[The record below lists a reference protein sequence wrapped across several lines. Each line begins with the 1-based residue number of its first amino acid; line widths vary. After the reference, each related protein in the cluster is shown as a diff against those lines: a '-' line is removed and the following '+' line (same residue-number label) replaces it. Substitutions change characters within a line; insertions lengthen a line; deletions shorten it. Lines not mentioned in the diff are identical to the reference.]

1 MLFGH
6 GGGGSEG
13 GDEGGGAVP
22 RLLRVSP
29 LRHSMR
35 SPPTCPPI
43 HHLAHDDPAYN
54 SDADSTLS
62 MPEDL
67 ATPDKKD
74 FAVWNKSISQ
84 RWRRL
89 RRRCSSFTNGSS
101 SSSGAGR
108 SGSGAN
114 TAGGQKENLLPASPA
129 SPASV
134 VAACERRRGGGTAQ
148 VSPDAQRRLLPD
160 FNCILRAKLG
170 RVQRKTVHEPV
181 FYVPSPLNDSP
192 ASLPSFTSRDRESP
206 CSSGRGS
213 ETPSEEC
220 SSSSGSGVQAEEWDQ
235 GYQSIDSSTATAK
248 TRMHHLSRDNLNCSY
263 DYTQH
268 HHHSEHTNRPKMR
281 SCRRWSQAD
290 SLAIEAATLAVV
302 DPPTTR
308 PAVSRG
314 GFVVGAPVSATP
326 PVARLLPPAGRDSGP
341 RSIAPQLP
349 RHRSVSPDKRRLGR
363 SNGDII
369 GAHMPNYN
377 IKEEDEEEEES
388 KFCTLPRGGGKNATF
403 TIMTVSFSKGPGQ
416 KGLGFS
422 IVGGRD
428 SPKGSMGIYVKTVF
442 PNGQAADNKTL
453 KEGDEILAINN
464 RALHGMSHQEAINM
478 FKNIKT
484 GDVVLHVGRR
494 IPKRVRDSC
503 IRPVL

>member
-1 MLFGH
+1 Y
-6 GGGGSEG
+6 
-13 GDEGGGAVP
+13 
-22 RLLRVSP
+22 VSIYIIRY
-29 LRHSMR
+29 LI
-35 SPPTCPPI
+35 CVNLYVI
-43 HHLAHDDPAYN
+43 
-54 SDADSTLS
+54 
-62 MPEDL
+62 
-67 ATPDKKD
+67 PDVFPD

-89 RRRCSSFTNGSS
+89 RRRCSSFTSS
-101 SSSGAGR
+101 SSAASRA
-108 SGSGAN
+108 GSGAA
-114 TAGGQKENLLPASPA
+114 TSDHKENLLPTSPA
-129 SPASV
+129 SPSV
-134 VAACERRRGGGTAQ
+134 VVACDRRREA
-148 VSPDAQRRLLPD
+148 SPDAVQRRLLPD

-220 SSSSGSGVQAEEWDQ
+220 SSSSGSGVQAEGEEWDQ
-235 GYQSIDSSTATAK
+235 GYQSIDSKS
-248 TRMHHLSRDNLNCSY
+248 RMHLSRESLAARADHCSAY
-263 DYTQH
+263 EYTH
-268 HHHSEHTNRPKMR
+268 HTNRPKMR

-302 DPPTTR
+302 DSPAPAA
-308 PAVSRG
+308 AVSR
-314 GFVVGAPVSATP
+314 GFVVGAAVTSHHHQQQRP
-326 PVARLLPPAGRDSGP
+326 PHGSGP
-341 RSIAPQLP
+341 RSIVPGPGPPPLAVPPLP

-363 SNGDII
+363 SNGDI
-369 GAHMPNYN
+369 GAPMPHYN

-403 TIMTVSFSKGPGQ
+403 TIMTVRFSKGPGQ